1 MDSYSNDD
9 KNIRINRFITAEFLP
24 AVKKYKMARKLLE
37 NWTIETDATIYQF
50 CAECSDKLYE
60 AVEHFLREAI
70 ATDTNNIISLIGL
83 CDKVKD
89 DSRFY
94 DIELSVFVTKKEPR
108 NASTHHG
115 RLQELG
121 DYQRVI
127 DNLIKLIR
135 IVDPT
140 KEIGNIEGIHDKFDY
155 NKFWYDTEEFAAENT
170 HYILFIDPIND
181 IAMDS
186 VEAVLS
192 LPWSIIVDFD
202 GREVNGK
209 VYKEVLA
216 NSNAQMC
223 NIVDVKKQGISEVTF
238 RLKAPVY
245 ISMEKGV
252 APRRFADWK
261 RKDKNNFEYFIGKSK
276 TLEKDKAIVVIAK
289 GKDKTTDL
297 FLEKI
302 IDEYGVDNVRIIFL
316 EGSFSNDEIDD
327 MSDEYNDFCYYQNL
341 SVLDSLSEIAKYQCI
356 NKNVKQSAYEGIKL
370 PSYEGVVNVYNK
382 SLVDNLNQY
391 FEVLDVEKGK
401 STENIY
407 SEEDFLK
414 GELISWEALNL
425 KYDILPIPEGRYQ
438 EFIGEI
444 EYSLK
449 AVSSKYKLFSLL
461 HKPGFGGTT
470 LSRRIAWDL
479 HTQFPVVILKRYSS
493 SETWNLLTALYENVK
508 KGILIVADE
517 NNVSQ
522 SEIEKIQ
529 KEAQNSIF
537 PVVLLSVSRIRYKL
551 KEKEKEKRILY
562 LNVMEP
568 EIYEK
573 IEQRCETLAKKKFNE
588 RLITK
593 RKNAIQA
600 VNLQERCPL
609 LIGLYFLEE
618 LFEGTEQYVSRF
630 IQELDNTVDE
640 VAVKEV
646 MSMISMC
653 DYFGQKKVYP
663 VLLEKILNP
672 TRLRGYSVK
681 NTLRKVQELF
691 KFNIVN
697 GCTYVEAKHYL
708 ISKEIIRQLF
718 VQQGKSNNWK
728 DYIVTWS
735 KKFIDLSISVCETK
749 IDFDL
754 QELLKDMF
762 IENRETEYLKGKFSI
777 LLESC
782 SLETDKEEVLRYLA
796 EKFED
801 FVEDSINI
809 ESEECNEHQ
818 LLAHFWGHL
827 GRLFSQ
833 KGALNNFTKA
843 EDCCKK
849 ALNYS
854 EKTGSYDYIILHIA
868 GDSISKRK
876 QMILDNIYEYS
887 DLQKNIEV
895 IKEGISEAQE
905 YFNKSAAYGNQQ
917 YGYVGLLTLW
927 SKFFI
932 KFFSVTGIKNMFDL
946 QKLENVCEKL
956 DSYELSEWVMS
967 GITVF
972 TDLLETLDIE
982 NYSEIAVSMIYGI
995 KSDIAVYMKHNEHFN
1010 VLGELNN
1017 YLDKLTIMSVK
1028 DSSKISNVKRM
1039 IIRNVLTKYYDE
1051 EKHTY
1056 SKFLK
1061 TDKKTKSDLALIM
1074 QYLDENIVQET
1085 RTRNDFALW
1094 FKLMRYSDRSIDDAI
1109 KKGHQWY
1116 AYQEDIGEK
1125 DYLPPYY
1132 LYVLYYLRALDGYSN
1147 AICEAEK
1154 FRSRCRK
1161 VCEERRG
1168 DFSKLN
1174 YDRVRDWIGS
1184 DKGLKRLLDDHEADY
1199 TRLMLDD
1206 RYMTVQGKFKEIDP
1220 SSRRIFGYMEIT
1232 DPVFLKGTKV
1242 FFKPN
1247 ECGVSARQIEH
1258 LFEFKVGFSLERL
1271 VAFDKSVVDISGN
1284 AAKNVSEYK
1293 DKQLIGKKTIA
1304 IGDIVHISFFTYQK
1318 EKNRLKGI
1326 ISENGKYAFL
1336 YKSEVSYEKYITDSD
1351 MEIYVGVDSNAPIE
1365 VKTIAYN
1372 DKYDYY
1378 MVSLK
1383 QLVLGESSM
1392 VEHGDLYNALKNIK
1406 IE

>member
-1 MDSYSNDD
+1 MDNYSNNDR
-9 KNIRINRFITAEFLP
+9 NIRINRFLTAEFLP
-24 AVKKYKMARKLLE
+24 AVEKYKLARKLLA
-37 NWTIETDATIYQF
+37 NWSPETDAMIYKL
-50 CAECSDKLYE
+50 CSECSEKLYE

-70 ATDTNNIISLIGL
+70 AMDTSSITRLIDL

-89 DSRFY
+89 DSRFSN
-94 DIELSVFVTKKEPR
+94 IELSVFVTKKEPR
-108 NASTHHG
+108 NASTHYG
-115 RLQELG
+115 RLEELG
-121 DYQRVI
+121 DYQRII
-127 DNLIKLIR
+127 DNLIKLIYV
-135 IVDPT
+135 VDPA
-140 KEIGNIEGIHDKFDY
+140 KEISDIECIHEKFDY
-155 NKFWYDTEEFAAENT
+155 NKFWYDVEEFAAENT

-181 IAMDS
+181 METDS
-186 VEAVLS
+186 VKALLS
-192 LPWSIIVDFD
+192 LPWSIILDFD
-202 GREVNGK
+202 GREANGK
-209 VYKEVLA
+209 VHKEVLE
-216 NSNAQMC
+216 NSDAQMC
-223 NIVDVKKQGISEVTF
+223 DITDVKNQGISEITF
-238 RLKAPVY
+238 RLKTPVY
-245 ISMEKGV
+245 LSMENGV
-252 APRRFADWK
+252 APRRFIDWK
-261 RKDKNNFEYFIGKSK
+261 RPDKNNFEYFISKSK
-276 TLEKDKAIVVIAK
+276 TLEKDRAIVVIAK

-302 IDEYGVDNVRIIFL
+302 IDEYGVDNVRIVLL
-316 EGSFSNDEIDD
+316 EGNFTDDKIDD
-327 MSDEYNDFCYYQNL
+327 MSDEYNDFCHYQIS
-341 SVLDSLSEIAKYQCI
+341 SVLDSLSEIAKHQYI
-356 NKNVKQSAYEGIKL
+356 DKNDMKSDYDGIIL
-370 PSYEGVVNVYNK
+370 PSYEGVINVNNK
-382 SLVDNLNQY
+382 ALIDNLNQY
-391 FEVLDVEKGK
+391 FEVLDIEKGK
-401 STENIY
+401 SIENIY

-425 KYDILPIPEGRYQ
+425 EYDILPVLEERYQ

-517 NNVSQ
+517 NNISQ

-573 IEQRCETLAKKKFNE
+573 IEQRCETLAKKKFDE
-588 RLITK
+588 RTIIK
-593 RKNAIQA
+593 RKNAIQS

-630 IQELDNTVDE
+630 IQELNNSVDGDE
-640 VAVKEV
+640 IKEA
-646 MSMISMC
+646 MCIISMC

-672 TRLRGYSVK
+672 THLRGYNVR
-681 NTLRKVQELF
+681 NILRRVQELF
-691 KFNIVN
+691 KFTTAN

-708 ISKEIIRQLF
+708 LSKEIIQQLF
-718 VQQGKSNNWK
+718 VQQGKSKNWK

-735 KKFIDLSISVCETK
+735 KKFIDLSISVCDTK
-749 IDFDL
+749 IDPDL
-754 QELLKDMF
+754 QALLKDMF

-782 SLETDKEEVLRYLA
+782 SLETDKEDVLKYLA
-796 EKFED
+796 TKFEN
-801 FVEDSINI
+801 FVEGSINI
-809 ESEECNEHQ
+809 ESEEYNEHQ

-827 GRLFSQ
+827 GRLYSQ

-854 EKTGSYDYIILHIA
+854 EETGLYDYIILHIA
-868 GDSISKRK
+868 GDSISKRI
-876 QMILDNIYEYS
+876 QMILDNINEYS

-905 YFNKSAAYGNQQ
+905 YFSKSASYGNQQ

-932 KFFSVTGIKNMFDL
+932 KFFSVTGIDNMYNM
-946 QKLENVCEKL
+946 QKLENICKKL
-956 DSYELSEWVMS
+956 DSDELSEWIMS
-967 GITVF
+967 GITGFV
-972 TDLLETLDIE
+972 DLFESFDME
-982 NYSEIAVSMIYGI
+982 SYSEVAVSMIYGI
-995 KSDIAVYMKHNEHFN
+995 KSDIAVYMKHNTQFN
-1010 VLGELNN
+1010 VLGEINN
-1017 YLDKLTIMSVK
+1017 YLNKLTIMPVK
-1028 DSSKISNVKRM
+1028 DSNKISNVKRM
-1039 IIRNVLTKYYDE
+1039 IIRNVLAKYYDE
-1051 EKHTY
+1051 DKHTY

-1074 QYLDENIVQET
+1074 KYLDENISQEIKS
-1085 RTRNDFALW
+1085 RNDFVLW
-1094 FKLMRYSDRSIDDAI
+1094 FKLMRYSDKSIDDAI

-1116 AYQEDIGEK
+1116 EYQEDIEEK
-1125 DYLPPYY
+1125 DYLPLYY
-1132 LYVLYYLRALDGYSN
+1132 LYVLYYLRALDGYSS
-1147 AICEAEK
+1147 AIYEAEK

-1161 VCEERRG
+1161 VCEERRR

-1174 YDRVRDWIGS
+1174 YDRVRDWLGN
-1184 DKGLKRLLDDHEADY
+1184 DKGLKRLLDDREADY
-1199 TRLMLDD
+1199 SRLMTDD
-1206 RYMTVQGKFKEIDP
+1206 RYMTLQGKFKEIDP
-1220 SSRRIFGYMEIT
+1220 SSRRIFGYLEIT
-1232 DPVFLKGTKV
+1232 EPVFLKGTKV

-1247 ECGVSARQIEH
+1247 ECGVSARQIGH
-1258 LFEFKVGFSLERL
+1258 LFEFKVGFSLERM

-1284 AAKNVSEYK
+1284 VTKNKNEYK
-1293 DKQLIGKKTIA
+1293 NKQLIVKKPIS
-1304 IGDIVHISFFTYQK
+1304 IGDIVHINFFTYQK
-1318 EKNRLKGI
+1318 EKGRLKGV

-1351 MEIYVGVDSNAPIE
+1351 MEIYVSVDNEVPIE

-1372 DKYDYY
+1372 DKFDYY
-1378 MVSLK
+1378 TVSLK

-1392 VEHGDLYNALKNIK
+1392 GGHGDLYNALKNIK